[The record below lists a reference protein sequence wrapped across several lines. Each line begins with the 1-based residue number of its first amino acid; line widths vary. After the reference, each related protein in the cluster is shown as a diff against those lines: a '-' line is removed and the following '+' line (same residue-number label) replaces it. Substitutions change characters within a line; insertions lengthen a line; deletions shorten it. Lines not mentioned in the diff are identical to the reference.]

1 MACRTTT
8 KKFDLFEYKHYIV
21 QINATMDITFVL
33 VKNCFVLS
41 KHFSNDA
48 KKINWN
54 KFTSSRGNIEY
65 CAQHCSLLFFL
76 MRSRKLT
83 DLQGGI

>member
-48 KKINWN
+48 KKN
-54 KFTSSRGNIEY
+54 KLEQVHFIKG
-65 CAQHCSLLFFL
+65 QHRVLCTALFIAFFL